1 MADSPKPSSRR
12 PSNSSLTSPRLQ
24 YPTFP
29 PLSASV
35 EEWLSRSR
43 PTIMTSEPPS
53 EHSSST
59 KLLSESWATLS
70 ISDAHSEDGTRS
82 EQTDIGSLID
92 QTSTGDVASLDDR
105 SEVGENYEDHDDDQD
120 SEEEDNDEE
129 ADNNDDDGAYDGGSI
144 SESQELPAL
153 YHRFGGDIEDSG
165 LTAKAAFHQSTDS
178 IEFIEPDKW
187 PEMEQVELKHTV
199 QIFEGVEAARLKEQ
213 LPPNQQNA
221 LLTATVQQTMTRYSL
236 DIDQPFRVLYI
247 GNPDFRTIVLDK
259 IGDVLVSSS
268 CSSYES
274 SSSESSRY
282 HVIPTSFGA
291 DAVPNFAEL
300 LPIHV
305 QLIVDECLEASS
317 DPRSGKPSTVSLKF
331 KNRPSCT
338 SYWTGSEYCLSSPSD
353 WTLPDV
359 AIFFVSS
366 TDDAAAVET
375 QHQART
381 FMERHG
387 VPAMMISEKPWWEMT
402 TELIPVNR
410 HSLHM
415 CLESRHSL
423 GGEPTVLRRYPIDLP
438 TFESIASS
446 QLNRNLASLANLYP
460 KQVNKVTAEVPKPC
474 AMEPFSLDIE
484 KYSKYIPRFDYLKY
498 SDHAQK
504 LSPSLRLL
512 AITVISAIAITLA
525 YTVVSA
531 AFVYLSQFFSRYDIS
546 EVASPSSGISNKNII
561 PIETLGQNSL
571 SVIHSSAGEVQSLRN
586 QYECS
591 TQLEELMGIA
601 LSPPVKQGK
610 PDRFELQVI
619 GDSHVILKPPRRLSL
634 KKPKFGVSVTRYGN
648 AIPYELSKLFEGV
661 YSLNLDREDAY
672 GLVNVTITTSKPPLE
687 QTTQVDFGTPWL
699 KIANWKRAASTLSTE
714 LVKDLNTAQ
723 TGLSKAYDRLYTDLQ
738 VAMGDVVKRSHLL
751 QQEVDDIRGS
761 TRLSLENLSLET
773 RNAVLA
779 RSKQLSEFVRR
790 DAVQPFWAVCS
801 VFQEQTSKASTEAK
815 DLVMNTWRRISSI
828 PAPRVDLGTM
838 MDRFRDARKSEA
850 LNKAQ
855 KRARGLVRRRAY
867 DSGRRQR

>member
-1 MADSPKPSSRR
+1 
-12 PSNSSLTSPRLQ
+12 
-24 YPTFP
+24 
-29 PLSASV
+29 
-35 EEWLSRSR
+35 
-43 PTIMTSEPPS
+43 MTSAPPS
-53 EHSSST
+53 EHSSSA

-92 QTSTGDVASLDDR
+92 QTSADDVASLDDR
-105 SEVGENYEDHDDDQD
+105 SEVGENYEDHDDDAE

-129 ADNNDDDGAYDGGSI
+129 SNNNDDDDDDGGYDGKDI

-153 YHRFGGDIEDSG
+153 YHRFGGDTEDSG

-187 PEMEQVELKHTV
+187 PEVEQVELKHTV
-199 QIFEGVEAARLKEQ
+199 QLFEGAEAIRLKEQ

-221 LLTATVQQTMTRYSL
+221 LLTATVQQTMTKHSL

-268 CSSYES
+268 YES
-274 SSSESSRY
+274 SSAESSRY

-305 QLIVDECLEASS
+305 QLIVDECLEASF
-317 DPRSGKPSTVSLKF
+317 DPRSGKPSSVSLKF

-338 SYWTGSEYCLSSPSD
+338 SYWTGSDYLLSSSSD

-366 TDDAAAVET
+366 TDDATAVET

-387 VPAMMISEKPWWEMT
+387 VPAMVISEKPLWEMT
-402 TELIPVNR
+402 TELVPVNR

-438 TFESIASS
+438 TFESITPS

-460 KQVNKVTAEVPKPC
+460 KQVKKVTAETPNPSTIKPLS
-474 AMEPFSLDIE
+474 FDIE
-484 KYSKYIPRFDYLKY
+484 KYSNYIARFEYPKY
-498 SDHAQK
+498 SDYVQK

-512 AITVISAIAITLA
+512 AITVISAIAIILG

-531 AFVYLSQFFSRYDIS
+531 AFVYFSQFFSRSDIS
-546 EVASPSSGISNKNII
+546 EVVLPSTSISNKNII
-561 PIETLGQNSL
+561 PIETFGQNSL
-571 SVIHSSAGEVQSLRN
+571 SVRHSSAGEVQSLRN

-610 PDRFELQVI
+610 PDEFELQVI

-634 KKPKFGVSVTRYGN
+634 KKPKFGVSVTRYGS

-661 YSLNLDREDAY
+661 YLLNLDREDAY

-699 KIANWKRAASTLSTE
+699 KISNWKRAASTFSME
-714 LVKDLNTAQ
+714 LVRDLNTAQ
-723 TGLSKAYDRLYTDLQ
+723 TGLSKAYDRLCTNLQ
-738 VAMGDVVKRSHLL
+738 AVMGDVVKRSHILR
-751 QQEVDDIRGS
+751 QEVDDIRES
-761 TRLSLENLSLET
+761 THLSLENLSLET
-773 RNAVLA
+773 RNTVLA
-779 RSKQLSEFVRR
+779 RSKQLSEFVRH
-790 DAVQPFWAVCS
+790 DALQPFWAACS
-801 VFQEQTSKASTEAK
+801 VFQAQTSKVNAEAK
-815 DLVMNTWRRISSI
+815 DLVINTWSRISSI
-828 PAPRVDLGTM
+828 PAPKIDLGTM
-838 MDRFRDARKSEA
+838 MERFRDVRKSET

-855 KRARGLVRRRAY
+855 VRARGLMRRKAY
-867 DSGRRQR
+867 DSRRRQR

>member
-1 MADSPKPSSRR
+1 
-12 PSNSSLTSPRLQ
+12 
-24 YPTFP
+24 
-29 PLSASV
+29 
-35 EEWLSRSR
+35 
-43 PTIMTSEPPS
+43 MTSEPPS

-92 QTSTGDVASLDDR
+92 QTSADDVASLDDR
-105 SEVGENYEDHDDDQD
+105 SEVGENYEDHDDDD
-120 SEEEDNDEE
+120 EEESEEEDNDEE
-129 ADNNDDDGAYDGGSI
+129 ADNSDDDGGYDGRSI

-199 QIFEGVEAARLKEQ
+199 QIFEGVEAARLKKQ

-221 LLTATVQQTMTRYSL
+221 LLTATVQQTMTKHSL

-274 SSSESSRY
+274 SSAESSRY

-359 AIFFVSS
+359 AIFFLSS

-402 TELIPVNR
+402 TELVPVNR

-438 TFESIASS
+438 TFESITSS

-460 KQVNKVTAEVPKPC
+460 KQLNKVTAEAPKPST
-474 AMEPFSLDIE
+474 MELFSLDIE
-484 KYSKYIPRFDYLKY
+484 KYSKYIPCFDYSKY
-498 SDHAQK
+498 SDHVQK

-512 AITVISAIAITLA
+512 AITVISAIAITLG

-546 EVASPSSGISNKNII
+546 EVASPSSSISNKNII
-561 PIETLGQNSL
+561 PVETLGQNSL
-571 SVIHSSAGEVQSLRN
+571 SVGHSSAGEVQSLRN

-610 PDRFELQVI
+610 SDRFELQVI
-619 GDSHVILKPPRRLSL
+619 GDSHIILKPPRRLSP

-714 LVKDLNTAQ
+714 LVRDLNTAQ

-738 VAMGDVVKRSHLL
+738 VTMGDVVKRSHLL

-790 DAVQPFWAVCS
+790 DAVQPFWAACS
-801 VFQEQTSKASTEAK
+801 VFQEQTSKVNAEAK
-815 DLVMNTWRRISSI
+815 DLVINTWRRISSI
-828 PAPRVDLGTM
+828 PAPKVDLGTM
-838 MDRFRDARKSEA
+838 MDRFRNVRKSEA

-855 KRARGLVRRRAY
+855 KRARGLVRRKAY